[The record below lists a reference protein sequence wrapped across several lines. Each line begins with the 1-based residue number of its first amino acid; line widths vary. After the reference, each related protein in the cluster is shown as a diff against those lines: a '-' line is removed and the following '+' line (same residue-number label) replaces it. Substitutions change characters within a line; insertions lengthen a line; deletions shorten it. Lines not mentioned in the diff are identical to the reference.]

1 MKQAN
6 TSQLMHSQSSHKE
19 YTQVNDKKHRITWRE
34 GGSSR
39 TVTKDD
45 LANETVEGRGDEQH
59 GAANVRVTSAGCP
72 D

>member
-1 MKQAN
+1 MIKN
-6 TSQLMHSQSSHKE
+6 IESH
-19 YTQVNDKKHRITWRE
+19 E
-34 GGSSR
+34 GGGGGGESSR